1 MKRVIVLVFA
11 LAAVCAAVEPQRPK
25 VYLDPMNGFENYLAA
40 AFEKKNVPVTIVVS
54 KDKADFEITGAA
66 EQKKAG
72 VAKMIMFGQIH
83 SDDQASIRVVNLHSE
98 EQIFAYAVDKKNT
111 LHGQQTAA
119 EACAK
124 HLKEY
129 LDKNPYQAVAS
140 APAPQAQSAQA
151 ASSTPAT
158 PQTQSPQQ

>member
-1 MKRVIVLVFA
+1 MTNVIAEFGGQAATIHLLVNPKLGSVVPNHMKRILCVVLA
-11 LAAVCAAVEPQRPK
+11 LAGVCVAAEPAKPK

-40 AFEKKNVPVTIVVS
+40 AFEKKQVPVTIVTV
-54 KDKADFEITGAA
+54 KEKADFEVSGSS
-66 EQKKAG
+66 EEKKAG

-83 SDDQASIRVVNLHSE
+83 SDDQASIRVVNLHTS

-129 LDKNPYQAVAS
+129 LHKNS
-140 APAPQAQSAQA
+140 F
-151 ASSTPAT
+151 
-158 PQTQSPQQ
+158 